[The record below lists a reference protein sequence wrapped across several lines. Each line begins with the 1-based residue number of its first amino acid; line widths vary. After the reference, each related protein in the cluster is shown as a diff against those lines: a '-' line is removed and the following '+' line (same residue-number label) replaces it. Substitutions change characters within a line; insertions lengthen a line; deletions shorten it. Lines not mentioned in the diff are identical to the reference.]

1 MRKTARLKE
10 GSPPRDSRRE
20 RRNEL
25 ERKGRAAGGQR
36 ALPAPRALT
45 SAPSREGRR
54 VSPSPRRTAPG
65 PGHTCPPQMS
75 FSSSASKGGAAPRS
89 AQLTAPLT
97 ASPLLPGSR
106 RRGRGF
112 CSPAWRESLLDQAM
126 PGMCAGRPG
135 SRSGV
140 FPWTLAVGL
149 WKARSRAGRPTQAAG
164 GGTRP
169 PHTPRR
175 PRGPSGLWL
184 RLREEART
192 LLPGTFFWTLGAEL
206 PTSCARP
213 LACVA
218 RGGRWRGQRTA
229 PGSRASEPDRSG
241 HLRASRCDQRAVGA
255 CRPPPARP
263 APPWSPGLQGRTR
276 APATPLAC
284 TGHTA
289 QRSLLVPLF
298 HPRAFSKGGGRSEGG
313 FYVLSRRSGPA
324 HGLRGCCHRAGVTVW
339 EPEQASRQGPL

>member
-1 MRKTARLKE
+1 MRSADVIQFKCVKGRSRPKVSAVN
-10 GSPPRDSRRE
+10 SPPNRLLAPTRFAEKRTGI
-20 RRNEL
+20 L
-25 ERKGRAAGGQR
+25 LACLAGVTVQ
-36 ALPAPRALT
+36 
-45 SAPSREGRR
+45 PSRARH
-54 VSPSPRRTAPG
+54 V
-65 PGHTCPPQMS
+65 C
-75 FSSSASKGGAAPRS
+75 
-89 AQLTAPLT
+89 
-97 ASPLLPGSR
+97 
-106 RRGRGF
+106 
-112 CSPAWRESLLDQAM
+112 RET
-126 PGMCAGRPG
+126 R

-140 FPWTLAVGL
+140 FPWTLAGGL

-169 PHTPRR
+169 LRTPRR

-184 RLREEART
+184 RLREEVGT

-241 HLRASRCDQRAVGA
+241 HLRASRCDQRAMGA

-263 APPWSPGLQGRTR
+263 APPWSPGLQAKTR

-313 FYVLSRRSGPA
+313 FT
-324 HGLRGCCHRAGVTVW
+324 C
-339 EPEQASRQGPL
+339 